1 MGIDLTSALRM
12 AGTGLLAGG
21 ALAVGAAAGAVLER
35 TLMRKSVLADED
47 DWGDEFGVLRGTPM
61 TVLADDG
68 SELHIEIDE
77 GPDDLTVIFAHGY
90 ALSLDSWHY
99 QREALRGTARLVF
112 YDQRSHGRSMRAD
125 FDTHHVE
132 QLGADLATV
141 IEACAPTGPVVLV
154 GHSMGGMT
162 IMALAAA
169 HPEWFGDRVRGVA
182 LISTTAGGLNQVT
195 LGLPAPLGRL
205 VQSAA
210 PAVASTLAGRKEVVR
225 LSDWGGSDL
234 GLLLTRVYAF
244 GSKAPA
250 GAGRFVAHM
259 VSTTALDVLAE
270 FLPALHDHD
279 KRDVLPVL
287 QNVQL
292 LVVVGDADRLT
303 PVAASEEIVRSVPG
317 ADFVVLHDSGH
328 MAILEVPEQI
338 DELLISLVVKVRRD
352 LPPAA
357 AAS

>member
-1 MGIDLTSALRM
+1 MGIDLTSALRV

-21 ALAVGAAAGAVLER
+21 ALAAGAVAGAVLER

-47 DWGDEFGVLRGTPM
+47 DWGEEYGFIRGASK
-61 TVLADDG
+61 TVLTDDG
-68 SELHIEIDE
+68 NELYVEIDE

-99 QREALRGTARLVF
+99 QRLALRGMARLVF

-132 QLGADLATV
+132 QLGADLATI
-141 IEACAPTGPVVLV
+141 IETCAPTGPIVLI

-162 IMALAAA
+162 IMALADE
-169 HPEWFGDRVRGVA
+169 HPEWFGDRIRGVA
-182 LISTTAGGLNQVT
+182 LISSTAGGLNQVT

-210 PAVASTLAGRKEVVR
+210 PAVASSLAGRKEVVR

-234 GLLLTRVYAF
+234 GLLLTRIYAF
-244 GSKAPA
+244 GSRAPV
-250 GAGRFVAHM
+250 GAGRFVARM

-279 KRDVLPVL
+279 KRSALPVF

-303 PVAASEEIVRSVPG
+303 PVSASEEIVRSVPG
-317 ADFVVLHDSGH
+317 ADFVVIHDSGH
-328 MAILEVPEQI
+328 MAILEAPEQI
-338 DELLISLVVKVRRD
+338 NELLEMLVVKVRRD

-357 AAS
+357 PVS

>member
-21 ALAVGAAAGAVLER
+21 ALAAGAVTGAILER
-35 TLMRKSVLADED
+35 TLMRKSVLAGEDEWVD
-47 DWGDEFGVLRGTPM
+47 QYGVLRGTAM

-68 SELHIEIDE
+68 NEIHIDIDE
-77 GPDDLTVIFAHGY
+77 GPDDLTIIFAHGY

-141 IEACAPTGPVVLV
+141 IEACAPSGPVVLV

-162 IMALAAA
+162 IMALCAA
-169 HPEWFGDRVRGVA
+169 HPEWFGDRIRGVA

-210 PAVASTLAGRKEVVR
+210 PALASSLAGRKEVVR
-225 LSDWGGSDL
+225 LQDWGSSDL

-250 GAGRFVAHM
+250 GAGRFVAQM

-279 KRDVLPVL
+279 KRAALPVL

-292 LVVVGDADRLT
+292 LVIVGDADRLT

-328 MAILEVPEQI
+328 MAILEVPDQI
-338 DELLISLVVKVRRD
+338 NELLSALVEKVRRD
-352 LPPAA
+352 LPPTAEL
-357 AAS
+357 S